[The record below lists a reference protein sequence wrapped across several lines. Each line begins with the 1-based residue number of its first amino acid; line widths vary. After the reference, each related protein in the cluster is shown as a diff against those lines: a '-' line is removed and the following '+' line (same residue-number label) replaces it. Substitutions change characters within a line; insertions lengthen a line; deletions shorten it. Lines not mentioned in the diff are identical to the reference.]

1 MNSPHNKSLQE
12 IEVKFLIQDM
22 PAFKNR
28 LTELNVSLLSK
39 RTHELNYRFDTAD
52 HHLTRQMQV
61 LRLRQDQSATLT
73 FKSAADP
80 ASEVSSRQEIEFE
93 VGDFDTARRFL
104 QALGYEVSIIYEK
117 YRTTYQMTDC
127 LLMLDELPY
136 GIFLE
141 IEGKD
146 TAAIKK
152 AAEMLRLNWDTRIKL
167 SYLAIFYKLKE
178 KLGLKASNLVFSEVT
193 QTQFSIEDL
202 LSVVTNGR

>member
-12 IEVKFLIQDM
+12 IEVKFLIRDM
-22 PAFKNR
+22 PGLKNR
-28 LTELNVSLLSK
+28 LTALNVTLLSE
-39 RTHELNYRFDTAD
+39 RTHELNYRFDSPD
-52 HHLTRQMQV
+52 HHLARQMQV

-117 YRTTYQMTDC
+117 FRTTYQLNDC
-127 LLMLDELPY
+127 PLMLDELPY
-136 GIFLE
+136 GTFME

-146 TAAIKK
+146 VAAIKK
-152 AAEMLRLNWDTRIKL
+152 SAELLGLNWDTRIKL

-178 KLGLKASNLVFSEVT
+178 QLKLKADNLVFSEVSQKQIST
-193 QTQFSIEDL
+193 EDL
-202 LSVVTNGR
+202 LSVVTNG

>member
-1 MNSPHNKSLQE
+1 MNSPHNKSMQE
-12 IEVKFLIQDM
+12 IEVKFLIRDL
-22 PAFKNR
+22 PALNNRFK
-28 LTELNVSLLSK
+28 ELNVKLLSE
-39 RTHELNYRFDTAD
+39 RTHELNYRYDTPD
-52 HHLTRQMQV
+52 HHFTRQMQV

-117 YRTTYQMTDC
+117 YRTTYQLNDC

-136 GIFLE
+136 GTFLE

-146 TAAIKK
+146 AAAIKK
-152 AAEMLRLNWDTRIKL
+152 TAELLGLNWDTRIKL

-178 KLGLKASNLVFSEVT
+178 KMGLKADNLVFSEVT
-193 QTQFSIEDL
+193 QMQISNEDL
-202 LSVVTNGR
+202 VSVVSND

>member
-12 IEVKFLIQDM
+12 IEVKFLIRDL
-22 PAFKNR
+22 PELKNR
-28 LTELNVSLLSK
+28 FTELKVKLISE

-52 HHLTRQMQV
+52 HHLTQQMQV
-61 LRLRQDQSATLT
+61 LRLRQDQSTKLT

-117 YRTTYQMTDC
+117 FRTTYQLNDC
-127 LLMLDELPY
+127 LLMLDEMPY
-136 GIFLE
+136 GTFLE

-146 TAAIKK
+146 AAAIKK
-152 AAEMLRLNWDTRIKL
+152 SAELLRLNWDKRIKL
-167 SYLAIFYKLKE
+167 SYLAVFYQLKE
-178 KLGLKASNLVFSEVT
+178 KYGLKASNLLFKEVSGSPIPLEE
-193 QTQFSIEDL
+193 F
-202 LSVVTNGR
+202 LSSLTNAR